1 MNKQLNEEFIKKL
14 SKKKKEPEWMLHFRL
29 QSYQTFQKLEN
40 PSFGP
45 HLDIDFKV
53 QKIKLIMIGTT

>member
-1 MNKQLNEEFIKKL
+1 MNKQLNEEFIKEL

-29 QSYQTFQKLEN
+29 QSYQAFQKLEN

-45 HLDIDFKV
+45 HLDIDFNRF
-53 QKIKLIMIGTT
+53 LY